1 MSSPPSDLVSHLPEG
16 QVVDR
21 AWLLEKGFP
30 RHRVDAFVRNGV
42 LQAVARG
49 AYRRPGPPLKWQH
62 LLYSLRELGHDLHM
76 GGLSALQQQGLSH
89 YLVLSDKNAIQLYSL
104 SALPSWLPKLDKV
117 EGNFTF
123 TQHRLKL
130 FEVLPESALLNQPF
144 GHWDWPIPYA
154 TPELALLE
162 LAAEV
167 RNKADF
173 SQLDKLFDSA
183 VNLRPVLLQSLL
195 SSCGR
200 VKAKR
205 LFLWFAQRHHHAWFN
220 ALKVDGVDLGS
231 GKRMIVSGGVLDKRY
246 QITVPREMVKHDD
259 EFF

>member
-1 MSSPPSDLVSHLPEG
+1 MSSHPSDLVSQLPEG

-21 AWLLEKGFP
+21 AWLMEKGFSRP
-30 RHRVDAFVRNGV
+30 RVDAFIRSGV

-49 AYRRPGPPLKWQH
+49 VYRRPGPPLKWQH
-62 LLYSLRELGHDLHM
+62 LLYSLRELGHDLHV

-89 YLVLSDKNAIQLYSL
+89 YLALSDKNAIQLHCL
-104 SALPSWLPKLDKV
+104 TALPSWLPKV
-117 EGNFTF
+117 EGDFTF
-123 TQHRLKL
+123 TQHKFKL
-130 FEVLPESALLNQPF
+130 FGSLPESALLNQPF

-167 RNKADF
+167 SNNADF

-183 VNLRPVLLQSLL
+183 VNLRPILLQSLL
-195 SSCGR
+195 SSCGQ

-205 LFLWFAQRHHHAWFN
+205 LFLWFAQRHQHAWFN

-246 QITVPREMVKHDD
+246 QITVPKELVKHGD

>member
-1 MSSPPSDLVSHLPEG
+1 MSSPPSDLVSQLPEG

-21 AWLLEKGFP
+21 TWLLKKGFSRP
-30 RHRVDAFVRNGV
+30 RVDAFIRNGV

-62 LLYSLRELGHDLHM
+62 LLYSLRELGHDLHV

-89 YLVLSDKNAIQLYSL
+89 YLALSDKNAIQLYGIT
-104 SALPSWLPKLDKV
+104 ALPSWLSKL
-117 EGNFTF
+117 EGDFAFTLHK
-123 TQHRLKL
+123 QKL

-154 TPELALLE
+154 KPELALLE

-167 RNKADF
+167 GNKADF

-183 VNLRPVLLQSLL
+183 VNLRPLLLQSLL
-195 SSCGR
+195 SSCGQ

-220 ALKVDGVDLGS
+220 ALNVDGVDLGS
-231 GKRMIVSGGVLDKRY
+231 GKRMIVSGGVLDKHY
-246 QITVPREMVKHDD
+246 QITVPKEMVKHDD

>member
-1 MSSPPSDLVSHLPEG
+1 MSSPPSDLVSQLPEG
-16 QVVDR
+16 LVVDR
-21 AWLLEKGFP
+21 AWLMEKGFSRP
-30 RHRVDAFVRNGV
+30 RIDAFIRNGV

-62 LLYSLRELGHDLHM
+62 LLYSLRELGHDLHV

-89 YLVLSDKNAIQLYSL
+89 YLALSDKNAIQLYCL
-104 SALPSWLPKLDKV
+104 TALPSWLPKV
-117 EGNFTF
+117 EGDFTF
-123 TQHRLKL
+123 TQHKLKL

-144 GHWDWPIPYA
+144 GHWDWPLPYA

-167 RNKADF
+167 SSKADF

-195 SSCGR
+195 SSCGQ

-220 ALKVDGVDLGS
+220 VLKVGEVDLGS
-231 GKRMIVSGGVLDKRY
+231 GKRMIVSGGVLDKCY
-246 QITVPREMVKHDD
+246 QITVPREMVKNDD

>member
-1 MSSPPSDLVSHLPEG
+1 MSSPPSDLVSQLPEG

-21 AWLLEKGFP
+21 AWLLKKGFSRP
-30 RHRVDAFVRNGV
+30 RVDAFIRNGV

-62 LLYSLRELGHDLHM
+62 LHYSLRELGHDLHV
-76 GGLSALQQQGLSH
+76 GGLSAMQQQGLSH
-89 YLVLSDKNAIQLYSL
+89 YLALSDKNAIQLYCP
-104 SALPSWLPKLDKV
+104 ATLPSWLPKVD
-117 EGNFTF
+117 GDFTF
-123 TQHRLKL
+123 TQHKLKL

-144 GHWDWPIPYA
+144 GHWDWPILYA

-167 RNKADF
+167 SSKADF

-195 SSCGR
+195 SSCGQ

-220 ALKVDGVDLGS
+220 ALNVDGVDLGS

-246 QITVPREMVKHDD
+246 QITVPKEMVKHDD

>member
-1 MSSPPSDLVSHLPEG
+1 MNSLLPDLASQLPEG

-21 AWLLEKGFP
+21 TWLLKKGFSRP
-30 RHRVDAFVRNGV
+30 RMDAFIRNGA

-62 LLYSLRELGHDLHM
+62 LVYSLQELGHDLHV

-89 YLVLSDKNAIQLYSL
+89 YLAVSDQNAIQLYSPT
-104 SALPSWLPKLDKV
+104 ALPNWLFKV
-117 EGNFTF
+117 EEDFTF
-123 TQHRLKL
+123 TQHKLKL

-162 LAAEV
+162 LAVEV
-167 RNKADF
+167 SSKADF
-173 SQLDKLFDSA
+173 SQLDKLFDFA
-183 VNLRPVLLQSLL
+183 VNLRPALLHSLL
-195 SSCGR
+195 SNCGQ

-205 LFLWFAQRHHHAWFN
+205 LFLWFARRHHHAWFN
-220 ALKVDGVDLGS
+220 ALNVDDVDLGS
-231 GKRMIVSGGVLDKRY
+231 GKRMIVSGGALDKRY
-246 QITVPREMVKHDD
+246 QITVPREMVRHDD